1 MAIGNLY
8 FKPHFK
14 SLQNFHPA
22 SWVCHQPTGN
32 VGIELIE
39 PTNFQRDDIA
49 VQVAV
54 DFDTKDKRP
63 LGSV

>member
-1 MAIGNLY
+1 MS
-8 FKPHFK
+8 P
-14 SLQNFHPA
+14 
-22 SWVCHQPTGN
+22 GN

-54 DFDTKDKRP
+54 DFDTKDKKL